1 MVELNIK
8 AGDEIMYSCAAGR
21 LRATVRSV
29 RFGATARPGHSIA
42 WLNITTHVTTTR
54 TYPSNLSIPAD
65 ADSLKMYQVEVV
77 CG

>member
-1 MVELNIK
+1 MNQLNIK

-42 WLNITTHVTTTR
+42 WLNITTHVTPTR

>member
-29 RFGATARPGHSIA
+29 RFGATARPGHLIA
-42 WLNITTHVTTTR
+42 WLNITTHVTPTR